1 MENTR
6 FKRNDNLA
14 PFFDS
19 SKNDSKAVPRSSFDL
34 SRSHSFQ
41 LNFGMLSVADC
52 IETVPNGTY
61 QLNTILNAQFRVPTN
76 RKLINNC
83 RLFVEYYYC
92 KESDLW
98 EGAQNTITKGR
109 SGNINKEYPQLVF
122 NFKRPSDFETV
133 RYDTPDSLMDDFG
146 LPCSYAHDP
155 NKEGYKQTKS
165 YQPIEFNSQSS
176 NDIKLLEDNDNLFI
190 NALPFVMY
198 QKVCRDFYLPK
209 NLIQNNKHI
218 LPDNEQHFI
227 LPYDATKV
235 GYLSYISDVESQT
248 TISPSGYV
256 DLHDV
261 SFANANTR
269 VILAQKRFRQLR
281 GDTFTTAFPFPDGI
295 RGDIPTLDLTTD
307 ISDLA
312 VTVPSYD
319 FLVPSLSVRNSQGS
333 TKDLVWT
340 SEEGVHFSNT
350 AGIVENTPIVTT
362 SHRVTVPEQ
371 DATVNLVDFKTSITM
386 NDIRTLEAFTVFQ
399 ERMAQ
404 TDGDYSDMIKA
415 QFGYSNVKSSR
426 KPVYIGGYYQ
436 DILVNSIYQTSES
449 SGNSPLGRQSGIGV
463 SSGRNNIGSFT
474 APDYGYI
481 MAIVSCVPELYYN
494 TGIERMFSRRVQSDK
509 YFPIM
514 NDLPPQAILNKE
526 LFVKGDSAIDEDIF
540 AYQERFS
547 EYKSR
552 RNILTGKGRF
562 YTELNVNEGDDS
574 VQPIDIY
581 DNARA
586 IQKPI
591 IRTPNLNANFVTA
604 DNVDLSVFSVTDEMP
619 IDIDFGSQVRAILP
633 MPYVSTPGGDDD
645 NY

>member
-52 IETVPNGTY
+52 IETIPNGTY

-122 NFKRPSDFETV
+122 KFQRPDEFETV

-155 NKEGYKQTKS
+155 NKEGYKPINS
-165 YQPIEFNSQSS
+165 YQPIEFHSQQST
-176 NDIKLLEDNDNLFI
+176 DIKLLEDNDNLFI

-209 NLIQNNKHI
+209 NLIQNNKNI

-235 GYLSYISDVESQT
+235 GYLSYDSDVESQT
-248 TISPSGYV
+248 SMSPSGYV
-256 DLHDV
+256 DLNDV
-261 SFANANTR
+261 SFSNTTTR
-269 VILAQKRFRQLR
+269 VILAQKRFRQYR
-281 GDTFTTAFPFPDGI
+281 GDTFTTSFPFPDGI
-295 RGDIPTLDLTTD
+295 RGDIPTLDLTGDTD
-307 ISDLA
+307 NLSI
-312 VTVPSYD
+312 VIPSR
-319 FLVPSLSVRNSQGS
+319 S
-333 TKDLVWT
+333 
-340 SEEGVHFSNT
+340 
-350 AGIVENTPIVTT
+350 I
-362 SHRVTVPEQ
+362 TVPEQ
-371 DATVNLVDFKTSITM
+371 RSRALSGSGSALIWNSAEGVHLFDVADVPQNVNIGHPSFNLSIPEQSIGTSISTSITL
-386 NDIRTLEAFTVFQ
+386 NDLRTLEAFTVFQ

-426 KPVYIGGYYQ
+426 KPVYIGGYFQ

-481 MAIVSCVPELYYN
+481 MAIVSCVPEVYYN

-526 LFVKGDSAIDEDIF
+526 LFVKGDTSIDEDIF
-540 AYQERFS
+540 SYQERFS

-562 YTELNVNEGDDS
+562 YTALDVNEGESS
-574 VQPIDIY
+574 VHPIDIY

-619 IDIDFGSQVRAILP
+619 IDIDFGSQIRAILP
-633 MPYVSTPGGDDD
+633 MPYVSTPGGEDD